1 MDNEQRRRLT
11 AIYEENR
18 NHDKRQVDR
27 LLRWRNLEPES
38 AELLAVILRSMR
50 ARRILEIGTSNG
62 YSTLWLADAMQ
73 ATGGHVTSL
82 EIEAERTALAERSLR
97 EFGLR
102 DCVTLLTCDA
112 AEYLTT
118 TPESFDFILLDAE
131 RKYYRGYWPDL
142 KALLLRR
149 PHCLL
154 VVDNVLSHADEVAD
168 FIAAI
173 REDEAGFAMTT
184 AAVGAGLLFV
194 TSDRCG
200 LSC

>member
-1 MDNEQRRRLT
+1 MNNEQRRRLSVM
-11 AIYEENR
+11 YEEYR

-27 LLRWRNLEPES
+27 RLRWRNLEPES

-82 EIEAERTALAERSLR
+82 EIEAERTALAEQSLH

-112 AEYLTT
+112 AEYLPT

-142 KALLLRR
+142 KELLLRR

-173 REDEAGFAMTT
+173 RDDEAGFAMTT
-184 AAVGAGLLFV
+184 VAVGAGLLFV
-194 TSDRCG
+194 TSNRCG
-200 LSC
+200 PSL